1 MKFKGSLLRQI
12 RTYGM
17 KKFDLV
23 GFAFEYAT
31 FVLLVITSVFAYAY
45 CVHGFG
51 FVDIFLG
58 FMGDL

>member
-1 MKFKGSLLRQI
+1 
-12 RTYGM
+12 M

-31 FVLLVITSVFAYAY
+31 FVLFVIASVFAYAY

-51 FVDIFLG
+51 VVDIVLN
-58 FMGDL
+58 FMGYL

>member
-1 MKFKGSLLRQI
+1 
-12 RTYGM
+12 M
-17 KKFDLV
+17 KKFDLI

-51 FVDIFLG
+51 VVDIVLCFIK
-58 FMGDL
+58 

>member
-1 MKFKGSLLRQI
+1 
-12 RTYGM
+12 M

-51 FVDIFLG
+51 VVDIVLG
-58 FMGDL
+58 FVGDL